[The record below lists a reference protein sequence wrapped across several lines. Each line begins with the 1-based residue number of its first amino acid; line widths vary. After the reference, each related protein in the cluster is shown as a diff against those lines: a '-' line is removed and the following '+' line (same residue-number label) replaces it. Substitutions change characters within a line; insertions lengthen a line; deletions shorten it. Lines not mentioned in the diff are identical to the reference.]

1 MPLLPGQT
9 ITPKV
14 LGEGGTFSG
23 TTDTT
28 GHLTV
33 THGLP
38 FTPSR
43 VLVQPVS
50 PISGANIF
58 AAHIVDTLTATT
70 FRVRAL
76 NHTGAVLNTIAITGH
91 FQAWP

>member
-9 ITPKV
+9 ITPRV
-14 LGEGGTFSG
+14 LGGGGQFSG
-23 TTDTT
+23 TTDTL
-28 GHLTV
+28 GDLTV

-50 PISGANIF
+50 PRSGTNIF
-58 AAHIVDTLTATT
+58 ATHVVDTLTATT

-76 NHTGAVLNTIAITGH
+76 NQAGAVLNTTAITGH